1 MPSAKCKIVYERGDD
16 SLKDDT
22 LKRAKAGDD
31 AALEQIIRDYQR
43 RVGAAVIA
51 IVGDDPDWQDLCQQI
66 FVKMVLGLPRLK
78 DPALFEPWLFR
89 IARNACFDHLR
100 RRRAR
105 RFIVPWEPWHDSLSA
120 EPPRHDEEARST
132 ALGIALAQLPD
143 DQREL
148 LTLVR
153 DRAWSYQAL
162 ARMTGASL
170 GAIKSRLFRARRRLQ
185 QLMTEPPEILPE
197 LAPESS
203 RSCKSV
209 TRERADRNPLKKDD
223 SDER

>member
-1 MPSAKCKIVYERGDD
+1 MI
-16 SLKDDT
+16 
-22 LKRAKAGDD
+22 
-31 AALEQIIRDYQR
+31 QDYQR
-43 RVGAAVIA
+43 RVAAAVIA

-105 RFIVPWEPWHDSLSA
+105 RFIVPWDRWHDNLS
-120 EPPRHDEEARST
+120 EPPREGDVEARSA
-132 ALGIALAQLPD
+132 ALADALAQLPEE
-143 DQREL
+143 QREL
-148 LTLVR
+148 MTLVR

-170 GAIKSRLFRARRRLQ
+170 GAIKSRLFRARRRVH
-185 QLMTEPPEILPE
+185 QLMTQAEQI
-197 LAPESS
+197 
-203 RSCKSV
+203 
-209 TRERADRNPLKKDD
+209 RENDRGADAGLYREDKDD
-223 SDER
+223 ADANEPDANQADER

>member
-1 MPSAKCKIVYERGDD
+1 MSATAEREDRD
-16 SLKDDT
+16 SLKN
-22 LKRAKAGDD
+22 
-31 AALEQIIRDYQR
+31 AALEQLIRDYQR
-43 RVGAAVIA
+43 RVAAAVIA

-100 RRRAR
+100 RRRGR
-105 RFIVPWEPWHDSLSA
+105 RFIVPWERWHDNLSA
-120 EPPRHDEEARST
+120 EPPPNDEETRST

-170 GAIKSRLFRARRRLQ
+170 SAIKSRLFRARRRLQ
-185 QLMTEPPEILPE
+185 QLITSEAERSEQASPRAASKFPVGAGRISRV
-197 LAPESS
+197 ASS
-203 RSCKSV
+203 V
-209 TRERADRNPLKKDD
+209 ERNEDD